1 MNVDDHAHHPSDG
14 YSNNRFVILV
24 DSAHCFSIRYLVYF
38 MQKLNFEKKFTQKKQ
53 SVRNIFKEAFS

>member
-38 MQKLNFEKKFTQKKQ
+38 MQKLNFEKKFTQKQ
-53 SVRNIFKEAFS
+53 SVRNIFKKAFS